1 MLVHIGQILAAF
13 RTLALDVG
21 GNDLI
26 EVEGRGD
33 QVLGRALGVGVA
45 RGQRRGDE
53 GVVRLHV
60 GHAGVGHDHLITLL
74 HDVGQLL
81 PLLTVHPNLCDL
93 IV

>member
-45 RGQRRGDE
+45 GQIE
-53 GVVRLHV
+53 M
-60 GHAGVGHDHLITLL
+60 
-74 HDVGQLL
+74 
-81 PLLTVHPNLCDL
+81 
-93 IV
+93 